1 MADIKNFGIKGIA
14 ADVQMGKS
22 GGRLKYD
29 SSNNRFDLTQSDGT
43 TLEDIRLGSV
53 TSGTWTGSAIGTAY
67 GGTGLD
73 LSSSTGTIQV
83 SSGTVTAGAIDISDS
98 NFVTGAL
105 GVANGG
111 TGATAASGAR
121 TNLGLGTLAVQAA
134 NAVDI
139 DGGAIDGTI
148 IGANSAAA
156 ITGSTITANSSFVGA
171 LTGDVTGDVTGALT
185 GNSAGVH
192 TGNVTGN
199 LTGDVT
205 GDVTGNLTGTASL
218 ATNFTSAV
226 TVALTGDST
235 GTATF
240 TGAGDT
246 ASIASTLATVN
257 TDVGSYGSGTAIP
270 VIAVDAKGRITSV
283 STASITAGFSVAA
296 DSGTTDAIANGET
309 LTIEGGT
316 NIDTT
321 VSGNKVSIAIQDAPT
336 LNDLTVTGTFTS
348 DDITSATV
356 NVSGDAVITGNLT
369 VQGTQTTVNSTTVS
383 TADPIVRVNSA
394 GTAGTDAGLEANVS
408 GNMKQFI
415 YSGATS
421 KWTIGSE
428 TMVAGTFEGALT
440 GAVTGDVTG
449 DITGDVK
456 ASDASVMVDS
466 SAKTF
471 TGALTGAVTGNVT
484 GDLTGDVTGD
494 TAGTHTGPVTGAVTG
509 NVTGDLTGD
518 VTGTVSSIANHST
531 ATLSEDASATV
542 TSGTMYYTD
551 ARVETKIDSYVTGGT
566 GITVASGTATLDNT
580 AATPGSY
587 GSTTQ
592 IPAITV
598 DAQGR
603 ITAVSQSALSTAWT
617 LTADSGSQ
625 TIDGGDTVDV
635 QGGTNITTAVS
646 ATDVVDVSLDT
657 TLTGMVAGTFSGAV
671 TGGTLTDGTASIAS
685 GAITGATAITASGAI
700 EGGSLTDGTA
710 TLSSGALS
718 GATTGAFS
726 SSVTGASFAATGD
739 VSGTTAD
746 FSGQVDFGS
755 LSDGTITATG
765 FVDEDNMNSDS
776 ATLIPTQQSVKA
788 YVDAQITAED
798 LDFQGDTGGALSIDL
813 DSESLTIAGGTNLN
827 TAGAGNGVTVN
838 LDTTLTGL
846 TAVTSNQFTGPLT
859 GAVTGDV
866 TGDVTGNADTATA
879 LATARAFSATGD
891 ITATG
896 VSFDGT
902 SAVALSTTL
911 ATVNSDTGSHGST
924 TAIPVIT
931 VNAKGLVT
939 AVTTAA
945 VSTDLDIIGDSG
957 TDTVNLVTD
966 ALTVE
971 GTANQIVT
979 AVTDNKITVGFATSP
994 TINNLTATGTFT
1006 SDDITSASIGINGD
1020 AIISGNLTVQG
1031 TQTIVNSTTVEA
1043 ADPIFRVNTAGA
1055 NTDAGF
1061 EANANGVIKQ
1071 ILYTAAGTEWDFG
1084 SENVKAT
1091 SFTGALVGNSTTATT
1106 LATTRAIGISGD
1118 ATSTVN
1124 FDGSQDVT
1132 LATTLATVNTDVGS
1146 FGSVTAIPVVTVNA
1160 KGLVTGVTTAAIATA
1175 ITVAGDTGGNQTV
1188 ENGDTL
1194 SILGGTNISTVGSAT
1209 DTMTIN
1215 LDSTISGLTSV
1226 SSTTLTDGTA
1236 SLSSGSLTGVVGVTA
1251 SGTVQF
1257 GSLSD
1262 GTITATAFESTITDS
1277 DTVLPTSGAVVDH
1290 VRTSADGL
1298 LLRSAFTA
1306 DSSASSFNIGTMP
1319 NVSSRTYFANKL
1331 VIKVSTAF
1339 SGDSVNAIKITEN
1352 GTGGS
1357 TLVAIDDADC
1367 TTIGTY
1373 NVELDGDI
1381 ELTKNAAITVSFV
1394 KADGSTASVPTAGV
1408 LKASAH
1414 YNFV

>member
-156 ITGSTITANSSFVGA
+156 ITGSTITANSSFVGD

-428 TMVAGTFEGALT
+428 TMVAATFEGALT

-471 TGALTGAVTGNVT
+471 TGDLTGAVTGNVT

-542 TSGTMYYTD
+542 SSGTMYYTD

-671 TGGTLTDGTASIAS
+671 TAGTLTDGTASIAS

-739 VSGTTAD
+739 VSGSTAD